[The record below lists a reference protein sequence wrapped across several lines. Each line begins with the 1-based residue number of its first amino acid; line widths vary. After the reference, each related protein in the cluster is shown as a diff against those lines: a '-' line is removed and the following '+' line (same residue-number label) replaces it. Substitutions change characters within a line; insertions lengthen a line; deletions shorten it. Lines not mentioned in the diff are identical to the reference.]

1 MEDRRTNGVS
11 IAEGTRPGLV
21 VENEKFEIRFEAI
34 QIEKLCSEN
43 KRRLYEHLLFMSGY
57 DWTQV
62 MEMVLKWLEY
72 YREYYHK
79 EDFQIDCQTSIKA
92 WLSEY
97 GGFVLMYM
105 LLPLEFQKLMLD
117 LYSHLN
123 IKNSNE
129 NVVKSN
135 LEMFE
140 GAMELYKT
148 GAQGLPMSELVP
160 SVEVKLFNF
169 ISRSG
174 GGDPTVNERI
184 KMLAVKFVSQQLT
197 LNVYFS
203 VYKKRLRRSLVEHA
217 AETVVKMVDDAKELE
232 IPVTLKTVVRDKII
246 DADWVASYWWDKY
259 KIDMYRKYKQK
270 TVHQV
275 FPVTLF
281 PMMKS

>member
-1 MEDRRTNGVS
+1 MG
-11 IAEGTRPGLV
+11 
-21 VENEKFEIRFEAI
+21 
-34 QIEKLCSEN
+34 
-43 KRRLYEHLLFMSGY
+43 
-57 DWTQV
+57 
-62 MEMVLKWLEY
+62 
-72 YREYYHK
+72 
-79 EDFQIDCQTSIKA
+79 
-92 WLSEY
+92 
-97 GGFVLMYM
+97 
-105 LLPLEFQKLMLD
+105 
-117 LYSHLN
+117 
-123 IKNSNE
+123 
-129 NVVKSN
+129 
-135 LEMFE
+135 
-140 GAMELYKT
+140 
-148 GAQGLPMSELVP
+148 SELVP

-281 PMMKS
+281 PMMKWILKTFVHKPFYAIPGILIICSVTAFL